1 MIYLSEEHLN
11 GKALKREE
19 VLYFHS
25 YEYRDEGDSRNYIVR
40 GKMHSMLCNVQP
52 DRRRIEIQMV
62 NDFTDTVDYVKILTS
77 SKIVQPSEE
86 DFLIPVPETINPTFF
101 RTYFYYKKRWYWEQA
116 DSDNTSNSRGGKHR
130 EYLVK
135 TNDNPNTFP
144 DEFKEWQFPEL
155 EWPSL
160 YEIRRYESA
169 VARNQAVVRILDKVI
184 N

>member
-1 MIYLSEEHLN
+1 MIYLSREHLN
-11 GKALKREE
+11 GKGLKREE

-25 YEYRDEGDSRNYIVR
+25 YEYTDDGRTVLVR

-52 DRRRIEIQMV
+52 DRRRIEVQIV
-62 NDFTDTVDYVKILTS
+62 NDFVDAVDYVKILTS

-86 DFLIPVPETINPTFF
+86 DFLNPVQGTIEPRYY

-144 DEFKEWQFPEL
+144 DEFKEWQLPEL

-160 YEIRRYESA
+160 YEVRRYESA
-169 VARNQAVVRILDKVI
+169 VARNQAVVRILDIVI